1 MSSFGHPIARPAA
14 LALVAGLLSAAA
26 GLAFA
31 GWMDHAPAIFVALVE
46 QGMAWCF

>member
-1 MSSFGHPIARPAA
+1 MISFGHPIVRPVLLA
-14 LALVAGLLSAAA
+14 LATGLAAAAA

-31 GWMDHAPAIFVALVE
+31 GWMDHAPAIFNALVE